1 MYLKCEVTDMKDLK
15 TKERFVELRAQ
26 GLSFDSIAK
35 EIGVSKTTLLKW
47 SRECEDAINNAKYFA
62 YQRLIEQYK
71 ITKIERIKLLMQE
84 RQKVNDAL
92 EQKDFNELSARELLN
107 MQEKLE
113 NQLTNLISNVEYRT
127 GETTKVNLND
137 PFELDG
143 EHEITLKLE

>member
-1 MYLKCEVTDMKDLK
+1 MKDLK
-15 TKERFVELRAQ
+15 TKERFIELRAE

-35 EIGVSKTTLLKW
+35 ELGVSKTTLLKW
-47 SRECEDAINNAKYFA
+47 SRDLEDKINNENYFA

-71 ITKIERIKLLMQE
+71 MTKIARIKLKMQE
-84 RQKVNDAL
+84 WQKVNDAL

-127 GETTKVNLND
+127 GETTKVSWNDQFNLN
-137 PFELDG
+137 G
-143 EHEITLKLE
+143 EQEITLKLE